1 MKNWLIILSSF
12 YCFNILS
19 QPVPAKEENIPFLVT
34 FSEDASPAYGDDD
47 HSQTFS
53 LQFPKIIKSHFTSE
67 SLILI

>member
-34 FSEDASPAYGDDD
+34 FSEDASLLMVMMTILK
-47 HSQTFS
+47 HFS